1 MATGHYLVLLYLIFL
16 AILNE
21 MANLNV
27 KYLYIRYDLSYVL
40 LGKSEIMWGIHSLTA
55 LQYPLL
61 LFDFS

>member
-21 MANLNV
+21 MAGLNV

-40 LGKSEIMWGIHSLTA
+40 GKSEIMWRIHSLTA
-55 LQYPLL
+55 LQCPLL